1 MTDVKDPVEAQ
12 VKDQMMEVKSSPTG
26 ALRRRNARGEGSRL
40 AQEIVEGA
48 VALIARTGSSEAVT
62 LRSVAREVGIAAP
75 SIYAH
80 FADREAILQAVVMEV
95 FEDLRQHLE
104 DAISAHTDPVERLI
118 AGSLAYVSFGLE
130 NPGLY
135 GTLFS
140 RENLQPGFEPPP
152 KFPFEELPPVGG
164 EGFALLVDGIR
175 ECVDAGVSSSTDV
188 FADAT
193 AVWVA
198 LHGTISLWTTMC
210 EGPWPGGHDFV
221 RRLVMVL
228 AHIDPDREGR

>member
-1 MTDVKDPVEAQ
+1 VIDVADRQIEGNG
-12 VKDQMMEVKSSPTG
+12 SSTG
-26 ALRRRNARGEGSRL
+26 ATRRRNARGEGSRL
-40 AQEIVEGA
+40 AQEIVDGSMT
-48 VALIARTGSSEAVT
+48 LIARTGSSEAVT

-80 FADREAILQAVVMEV
+80 FPDREAILQAVVIEV

-104 DAISAHTDPVERLI
+104 DAISAQTDPVERLV
-118 AGSLAYVSFGLE
+118 AGSQAYVSFGLE

-140 RENLQPGFEPPP
+140 LERLGPGFDPPP
-152 KFPFEELPPVGG
+152 QFPFRELPPVGG
-164 EGFALLVDGIR
+164 EGFALLVDSIR
-175 ECVDAGVSSSTDV
+175 DCVDAGVSSSTDV

-198 LHGTISLWTTMC
+198 LHGTVSLWSTIC
-210 EGPWPGGHDFV
+210 GGPWPGDHDFV
-221 RRLVMVL
+221 RRLVLVL
-228 AHIDPDREGR
+228 ARIDQDPHAS

>member
-1 MTDVKDPVEAQ
+1 MTNLVRDA
-12 VKDQMMEVKSSPTG
+12 KSSP
-26 ALRRRNARGEGSRL
+26 AASMRRRNARGEGSKL
-40 AQEIVEGA
+40 AQEIVDGA
-48 VALIARTGSSEAVT
+48 LALIARTRSTEAVT

-80 FADREAILQAVVMEV
+80 FADREAILRAVVIEV
-95 FEDLRQHLE
+95 FEDLRRCLE
-104 DAISAHTDPVERLI
+104 EAISAETDPVERLM

-130 NPGLY
+130 NAGLY

-140 RENLQPGFEPPP
+140 RELLDPGFDPPP
-152 KFPFEELPPVGG
+152 RFPFEELPPVGG
-164 EGFALLVDGIR
+164 EGFGLLVDGIR

-198 LHGTISLWTTMC
+198 LHGTVSLWTTIC
-210 EGPWPGGHDFV
+210 DGPWPGDHEFV

-228 AHIDPDREGR
+228 ARIHQERWAS